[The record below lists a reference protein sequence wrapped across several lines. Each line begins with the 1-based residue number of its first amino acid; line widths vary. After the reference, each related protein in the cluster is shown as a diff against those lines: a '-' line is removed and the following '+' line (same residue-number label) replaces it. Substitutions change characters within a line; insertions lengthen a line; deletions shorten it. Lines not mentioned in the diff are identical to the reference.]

1 MLKLLFSFTKMQMK
15 TAKHPC
21 KISIKRQSHY
31 NRQTKHKTQS
41 SKYLHLLTN
50 HVYVATNHHN
60 LPLLISSSH
69 RYKTTYIIVAFPLQK
84 NAGRFD
90 HFCSLSEKK
99 LSLQV
104 KNRILFCK

>member
-50 HVYVATNHHN
+50 HVYVATNHLN

-69 RYKTTYIIVAFPLQK
+69 IYKTTYIIVAFPLQK
-84 NAGRFD
+84 NAGRLTNSVLYPKRNF
-90 HFCSLSEKK
+90 
-99 LSLQV
+99 
-104 KNRILFCK
+104 LFR